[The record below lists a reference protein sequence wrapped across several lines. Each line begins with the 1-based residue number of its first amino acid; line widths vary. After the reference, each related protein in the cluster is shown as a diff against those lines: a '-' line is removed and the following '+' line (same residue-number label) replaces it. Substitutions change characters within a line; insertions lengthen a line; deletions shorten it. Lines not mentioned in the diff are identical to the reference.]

1 MLFTELAIGGAFLM
15 DIESHRDDR
24 GFFARTFCSHEFEE
38 RGLVSTIAQC
48 STSFNAIR
56 GTLRGMH
63 YQAVP
68 HEETK
73 VVRCTAGAIFD
84 VIVDL
89 RSESTTFGKWVGA
102 ELTAL
107 NRRMLYIPKGVAHG
121 FQTIENNTEVFYQIS
136 TAFVRDAARGVR
148 WDDPSLDIAWPFRD
162 SRIISPRDESF
173 PLVASLKS

>member
-1 MLFTELAIGGAFLM
+1 MLFTELAIAGAFLI
-15 DIESHRDDR
+15 DVEPHRDDR
-24 GFFARTFCSHEFEE
+24 GFFARTFCSDEFEK

-63 YQAVP
+63 YQAAP

-89 RSESTTFGKWVGA
+89 RSESAMFGKWVRA
-102 ELTAL
+102 ELTAF
-107 NRRMLYIPKGVAHG
+107 NHRMLYIPKGVAHG
-121 FQTIENNTEVFYQIS
+121 FQTMEDNTEVYYQIS
-136 TAFVRDAARGVR
+136 TSFVSEAARGIR
-148 WDDPSLDIAWPFRD
+148 WDDPSLDIPWPLRD
-162 SRIISPRDESF
+162 SKVISPRDESF
-173 PLVASLKS
+173 PYVTSLRS